1 MGYTTAQCQT
11 FIARIAP
18 MIQTEAIK
26 RGYHSCA
33 SVIAQAIIES
43 AAGTSGL
50 AKYHNYFGMK
60 CGSSWKGKSVN
71 FKTKEEYSVGT
82 LTTIR
87 DNFRVYDSMESGVKG
102 YYDFISSA
110 RYANLKQARDYKTYA
125 TFLKNDGY
133 ATSSTYINTLCSCVV
148 KYNLTQFDK
157 GYMPTLRKGD
167 RGEAVRNM
175 QSFLTYRGYTLVLD
189 GIFGPKTDEA
199 VKAFQSERNID
210 VDGIVG
216 PVTWSKLLEE

>member
-1 MGYTTAQCQT
+1 
-11 FIARIAP
+11 

-33 SVIAQAIIES
+33 AVIAQAIIES

-60 CGSSWKGKSVN
+60 CGSSWKGESVN
-71 FKTKEEYSVGT
+71 FKTKEEYKVGT
-82 LTTIR
+82 LATIR
-87 DNFRVYDSMESGVKG
+87 DNFRVYESMEAGVKG

-110 RYANLKQARDYKTYA
+110 RYSNLKQATDYKTYA

-133 ATSSTYINTLCSCVV
+133 ATSSAYVNTLCACVT

-157 GYMPTLRKGD
+157 GYMPTLRRGD
-167 RGEAVRNM
+167 RSEAVRNL
-175 QSFLTYRGYTLVLD
+175 QSFLTYRGYTLVID
-189 GIFGPKTDEA
+189 GIFGIRTFEA
-199 VKAFQSERNID
+199 VQAFQSERNIT